1 MSTLPEAQVMLV
13 KMDKKRIM
21 HGIFQF
27 VIMVLV
33 WIKLELE
40 EIKMTLSG
48 KPGVDGHVHNG
59 P

>member
-1 MSTLPEAQVMLV
+1 MLV
-13 KMDKKRIM
+13 KTDKKRIM

-48 KPGVDGHVHNG
+48 KPRVDGHVHNG